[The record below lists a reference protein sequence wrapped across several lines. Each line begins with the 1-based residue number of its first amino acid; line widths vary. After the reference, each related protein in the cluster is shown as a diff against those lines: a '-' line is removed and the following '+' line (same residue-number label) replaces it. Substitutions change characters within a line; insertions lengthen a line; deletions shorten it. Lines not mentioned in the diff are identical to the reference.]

1 MSLFF
6 SALGFLLFL
15 LTLGVAFYLI
25 TARRYQSSHSV
36 ANSYDQWTE
45 DGILEFYWGEHIHEW
60 SLWFAAAT
68 EGFSGRQS

>member
-6 SALGFLLFL
+6 SALGLLLFL

-25 TARRYQSSHSV
+25 TARRYRSSHSV

-45 DGILEFYWGEHIHEW
+45 DGILALPA
-60 SLWFAAAT
+60 LW
-68 EGFSGRQS
+68 